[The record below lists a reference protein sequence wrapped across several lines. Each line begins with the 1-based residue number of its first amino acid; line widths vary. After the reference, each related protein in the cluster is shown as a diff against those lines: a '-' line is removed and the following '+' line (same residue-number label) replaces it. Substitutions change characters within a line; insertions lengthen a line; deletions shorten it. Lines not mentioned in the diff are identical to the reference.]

1 MNCNLQD
8 EGYAIM
14 PVKGADQ
21 LKYGCNCLNLGAGRI
36 ISVHEE
42 TARQL
47 VKFDDFIGNVQFIDW
62 TPITSMYGA
71 VHCGSQVIVRTPLP
85 ANDDEGT
92 HRGGK
97 RSRLIGTPP

>member
-1 MNCNLQD
+1 
-8 EGYAIM
+8 M

-36 ISVHEE
+36 VSVHEE

-47 VKFDDFIGNVQFIDW
+47 VKFDDFVGNVQFIDW
-62 TPITSMYGA
+62 SPITSMYGA
-71 VHCGSQVIVRTPLP
+71 VHCASQVIVRAPLP
-85 ANDDEGT
+85 ADDEGT

-97 RSRLIGTPP
+97 RARLTPPS